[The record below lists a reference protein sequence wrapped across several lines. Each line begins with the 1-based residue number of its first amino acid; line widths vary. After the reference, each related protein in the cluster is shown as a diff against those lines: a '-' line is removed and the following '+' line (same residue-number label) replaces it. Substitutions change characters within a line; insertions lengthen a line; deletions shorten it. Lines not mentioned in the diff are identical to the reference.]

1 MGIATQ
7 YEGGLRFD
15 GDQMYI
21 TTSSGTTVL
30 EVKSDK
36 SLVVTGAVGLEA
48 SIDVVNSRVRLG
60 HHTSGGGLWFNTATE
75 SQYWFAGLSGNSFRL
90 WRSGNKLELA
100 SDGTLTLN
108 EYGAGLL
115 KTNSSGQ
122 VSLDTSTYLTSV
134 PDLAA
139 SKITSGTFADAR
151 IASAA
156 NWNAAYNVR
165 LKQYTF
171 SLTSLSNSN
180 FYPIVFSGGPH
191 YNSTHYFNFSQN
203 SQGGGDAFNNNMM
216 VGWLRAQGWSD
227 MAYDYD
233 ITYNNYDDTE
243 RTILGV
249 YRTTRQNNLII
260 YVRGG
265 ETYKIES
272 TSIVT
277 AYTSAGSMYNE
288 GTTDG
293 NASVAMIRDANDADI
308 DGQADASQHTQRL
321 INLLT
326 GKVGKYHNNARYNHN

>member
-48 SIDVVNSRVRLG
+48 SIDVVNGRVRLG

-156 NWNAAYNVR
+156 N
-165 LKQYTF
+165 
-171 SLTSLSNSN
+171 
-180 FYPIVFSGGPH
+180 
-191 YNSTHYFNFSQN
+191 
-203 SQGGGDAFNNNMM
+203 
-216 VGWLRAQGWSD
+216 
-227 MAYDYD
+227 
-233 ITYNNYDDTE
+233 
-243 RTILGV
+243 
-249 YRTTRQNNLII
+249 
-260 YVRGG
+260 
-265 ETYKIES
+265 
-272 TSIVT
+272 
-277 AYTSAGSMYNE
+277 
-288 GTTDG
+288 
-293 NASVAMIRDANDADI
+293 
-308 DGQADASQHTQRL
+308 
-321 INLLT
+321 
-326 GKVGKYHNNARYNHN
+326 